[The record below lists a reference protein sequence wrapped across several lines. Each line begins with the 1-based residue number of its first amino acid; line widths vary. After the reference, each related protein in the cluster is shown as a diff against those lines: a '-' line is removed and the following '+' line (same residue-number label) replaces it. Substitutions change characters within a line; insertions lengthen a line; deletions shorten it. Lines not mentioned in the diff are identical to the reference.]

1 MTGITR
7 SPALVDEI
15 CERISKGEPLR
26 QICRDEHMPH
36 WTAVYNWIKE
46 DDDIALRIARARE
59 LGHDAIAEECLD
71 IADDGTNDWM
81 QKELDN
87 GRVIEVLNSEHVQRS
102 KLRIETRLKLL
113 AKWNPK
119 KYGEKIDLNHGGQKD
134 NQLPPATV
142 IVTSEE
148 GARVYS
154 DMLQRTKPVE

>member
-1 MTGITR
+1 MTWELTPELEDSI
-7 SPALVDEI
+7 I
-15 CERISKGEPLR
+15 ERLSNGEPLR
-26 QICRDEHMPH
+26 QICRDEGMPS
-36 WTAVYNWIKE
+36 WRTVYRWLEKNE
-46 DDDIALRIARARE
+46 SLMSRFARARE
-59 LGHDAIAEECLD
+59 LGHDAISEECLD
-71 IADDGTNDWM
+71 IADDSRNDWM

-87 GRVIEVLNSEHVQRS
+87 GRVIDVLNSEHVQRS

-119 KYGEKIDLNHGGQKD
+119 KYGERIDLNHGGQKD